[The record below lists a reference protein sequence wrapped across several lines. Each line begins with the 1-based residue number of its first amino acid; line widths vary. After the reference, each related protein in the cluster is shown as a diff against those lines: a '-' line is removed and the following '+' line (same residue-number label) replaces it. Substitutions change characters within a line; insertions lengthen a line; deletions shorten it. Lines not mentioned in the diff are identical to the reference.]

1 MKIHIVFNKVTW
13 YSRLL
18 SIIFFFGVFP
28 YVVFVIGQK
37 YQEYIDIVDGT
48 NAVALDWHNS
58 DYAQNYGP
66 INNQLYILENKA
78 EGKWKSVSDPKYVVI
93 FRNLNRYLE
102 YYDGSVVNYGDW
114 FLKQSLVNTRFSDLS
129 KKQNKGDT
137 YLYQRLINLDQQNA
151 SSSGKI
157 LKRTNKDGKTDL
169 YEDDFIYQISFSSD
183 YTRMTLVF
191 LDSGKIM
198 NFTREYY
205 NLGSL

>member
-18 SIIFFFGVFP
+18 SIIFFFGIFP
-28 YVVFVIGQK
+28 YLVFVIGQK

-78 EGKWKSVSDPKYVVI
+78 EGKWKSVSDPKYVII
-93 FRNLNRYLE
+93 FRNLNRYFE
-102 YYDGSVVNYGDW
+102 YYDGSIVNSGAW

-129 KKQNKGDT
+129 KKQDKLET
-137 YLYQRLINLDQQNA
+137 YLYQRLINAGQDNDRDN
-151 SSSGKI
+151 GIEK
-157 LKRTNKDGKTDL
+157 LKKGVKVDL

-205 NLGSL
+205 NPSSL